1 MACVGDSLTFGD
13 GYHSYK
19 LGTVRRCGWAD
30 AHCRG
35 NWPMMLQKMLG
46 ERFDVRNFGKMGW
59 PACRRLPLA
68 CLESSDATYTTPL
81 SLTNSSTEQL
91 NGCARAMRKWQVT
104 QEALAFA
111 PHILLLMLGTN
122 DAMGSNWKQCG
133 GDGFER
139 AIALLLRVVL
149 AEPISPFVLVLEP
162 PPVLGEPVSFVYP
175 CAAIHRCRSHPTKC
189 AFTQECTSCMPD
201 DTVRRDTCI
210 WSPQLGQIRA
220 RLRTLVINM
229 QQSESGK
236 HAAVGKHL
244 AQVTR
249 AGGHHLG
256 RRDTCLPKTVLMAP
270 PLPINTN
277 PDLFYGPVHL
287 NARGTALIACHVHA
301 QLLQCGSGECTSEKP
316 SAAPHNA
323 SAQHEQVCSPL
334 FTRYVNERASK
345 AWLSGLENIALGP
358 EVARVSEKNQKR
370 EKRVP

>member
-1 MACVGDSLTFGD
+1 MPSRICPGGGLTRVACVGDSLTFGD

-149 AEPISPFVLVLEP
+149 AEPISPFVL
-162 PPVLGEPVSFVYP
+162 
-175 CAAIHRCRSHPTKC
+175 
-189 AFTQECTSCMPD
+189 
-201 DTVRRDTCI
+201 
-210 WSPQLGQIRA
+210 
-220 RLRTLVINM
+220 
-229 QQSESGK
+229 
-236 HAAVGKHL
+236 
-244 AQVTR
+244 
-249 AGGHHLG
+249 
-256 RRDTCLPKTVLMAP
+256 
-270 PLPINTN
+270 
-277 PDLFYGPVHL
+277 
-287 NARGTALIACHVHA
+287 
-301 QLLQCGSGECTSEKP
+301 LLQCGSGECTSEKP